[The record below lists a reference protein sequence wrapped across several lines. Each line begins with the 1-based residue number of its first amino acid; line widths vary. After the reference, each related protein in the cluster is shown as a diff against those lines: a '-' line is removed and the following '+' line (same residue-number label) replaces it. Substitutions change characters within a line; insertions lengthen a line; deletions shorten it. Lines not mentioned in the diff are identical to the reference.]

1 MYYQELGPLFLTQN
15 ESPLL
20 IQESKEIMGCYYST
34 WHKRSSIFRDE
45 KLMLDPLVT
54 WLEPTLTP
62 TPATLCP
69 SYLAGAGATLGFSV
83 SMMVSVII
91 AVTPPDTAELPKPP
105 NPGAFL
111 PCLSASLL
119 ACCNSFA
126 LRRIS
131 AFASRSC
138 V

>member
-1 MYYQELGPLFLTQN
+1 MVGANTDFTTCHLL
-15 ESPLL
+15 SP
-20 IQESKEIMGCYYST
+20 
-34 WHKRSSIFRDE
+34 
-45 KLMLDPLVT
+45 
-54 WLEPTLTP
+54 
-62 TPATLCP
+62 
-69 SYLAGAGATLGFSV
+69 YLAGAGATLGFSV

-91 AVTPPDTAELPKPP
+91 VVTPPDTAELPKPP

-119 ACCNSFA
+119 ACCNSSA